1 MGYLTGMKVLW
12 NYLKPHR
19 WLVALSL
26 LLAGASQVLTMLDPL
41 IFGKIIDDFT
51 GKAQIH
57 ASDEQVK
64 EVLFWLLVATAIAL
78 LARLS
83 KAIQEYLMRLVVQ
96 RFGMQIFN
104 DGLKRTLRLSFQ
116 EFEEQRSGETV
127 AVLQKVRTD
136 TERFINAFIN
146 ILFSSAVGVIF
157 LIWYAVT
164 KHWALIPV
172 FFIGIVVMGGLT
184 GLLSKKIKTVQ
195 RSINKQ
201 TLQITGAITESLRN
215 IELVKSLGLTFPEIR
230 RMKEYTQRIYDLEMK
245 KSKHVRTLSFLQGA
259 TLNLLRQSILFI
271 LLWLIFRNV
280 LTTGELI
287 TMQFISTSIFVPLQ
301 DLGNIILLYRE
312 EEASL
317 LLFDQLMQK
326 PIEERPEEPIEIGPL
341 ENLKFDEV
349 VFKHKTAQHNALDG
363 ISFQASRG
371 ETIAFVGPSGS
382 GKSTL
387 VKLLVGLYRP
397 VDGEIYF
404 NNIPSADIRYNEL
417 RRQIGF
423 VTQDTQLF
431 AGTIKENLL
440 FVKPDATDEEMME
453 ALHKAS
459 CDQLLS
465 RTDKG
470 VYTVLGEG
478 GLKLSGG
485 EKQRIS
491 IARAL
496 IRHPKLLIFDEATS
510 ALDSITEEVITD
522 TVRAISARRE
532 QITILIAHRLSTI
545 MHADRIVVLE
555 KGKIAETGTH
565 AELVNAKGLY
575 YAMWRQQI
583 GERRKETTTSELL

>member
-1 MGYLTGMKVLW
+1 MNVLW

-26 LLAGASQVLTMLDPL
+26 LLAGASQILTMLDPL

-51 GKAQIH
+51 SKTQIH
-57 ASDEQVK
+57 ASDKQVK
-64 EVLFWLLVATAIAL
+64 EVLFWLLVATGIAL

-116 EFEEQRSGETV
+116 EFEGQRSGETV
-127 AVLQKVRTD
+127 AILQKVRTD
-136 TERFINAFIN
+136 TERFVNAFIN

-271 LLWLIFRNV
+271 LLWLIFRNI

-341 ENLKFDEV
+341 ENLNFSNV

-397 VDGEIYF
+397 VEGEIYF
-404 NNIPSADIRYNEL
+404 NGIPSADIRYNEL

-440 FVKPDATDEEMME
+440 FVKPDATDDEMME

-532 QITILIAHRLSTI
+532 QITVLIAHRLSTI

-555 KGKIAETGTH
+555 KGMIAETGTH
-565 AELVNAKGLY
+565 AELVNTKGLY

-583 GERRKETTTSELL
+583 GERRKEITADKI